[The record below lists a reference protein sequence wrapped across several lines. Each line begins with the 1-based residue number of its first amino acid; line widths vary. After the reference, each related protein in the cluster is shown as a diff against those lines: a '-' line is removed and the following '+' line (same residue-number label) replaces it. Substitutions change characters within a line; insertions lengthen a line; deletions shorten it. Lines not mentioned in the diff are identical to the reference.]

1 MQQLTIRMPEKFII
15 KIEQIAK
22 ASGLKK
28 SDITR
33 MAIRKFLEE
42 YSGDEN
48 TDLFSKAKR
57 LVGVVESGI
66 SDLGQNHR
74 GVDMGPSAVRY
85 ANLAKSLRKCHDP
98 GTLIIVRCHFITKS
112 YKRCGKYCIACQVYQ

>member
-1 MQQLTIRMPEKFII
+1 MQQFTIRMPEEYFA

-22 ASGLKK
+22 SSGLKK

-42 YSGDEN
+42 YSSEKEA
-48 TDLFSKAKR
+48 DLYSKAKR
-57 LVGVVESGI
+57 FVGVVESGI

-74 GVDMGPSAVRY
+74 KYFIKKIR
-85 ANLAKSLRKCHDP
+85 
-98 GTLIIVRCHFITKS
+98 GT
-112 YKRCGKYCIACQVYQ
+112 

>member
-1 MQQLTIRMPEKFII
+1 MQQLTIRMPEEFFS

-22 ASGLKK
+22 SSGLKK

-42 YSGDEN
+42 YSGEEEA
-48 TDLFSKAKR
+48 DLYSKAKR
-57 LVGVVESGI
+57 FIGVVKSGI

-74 GVDMGPSAVRY
+74 KY
-85 ANLAKSLRKCHDP
+85 
-98 GTLIIVRCHFITKS
+98 LIKKLS
-112 YKRCGKYCIACQVYQ
+112 QK

>member
-1 MQQLTIRMPEKFII
+1 MQQLTIRMPEEYFY
-15 KIEQIAK
+15 KIDQIAK
-22 ASGLKK
+22 SSGLKK

-48 TDLFSKAKR
+48 TDLYSKAKH

-74 GVDMGPSAVRY
+74 DH
-85 ANLAKSLRKCHDP
+85 LIKKIK
-98 GTLIIVRCHFITKS
+98 GTV
-112 YKRCGKYCIACQVYQ
+112 